1 MREFLDYIDHP
12 NVTACWDTGHANI
25 EGSQYDDILVLSD
38 KLTALHIN
46 DNNGLK
52 DEHLLPYMG
61 TMNIDEIMTALLKIG
76 FDGYFTFES
85 GNTLNGGWPY
95 KKREFVMSQKVSKP
109 ELEYKKIFVQAALT
123 VGKNILTAYNC
134 YED

>member
-1 MREFLDYIDHP
+1 MPDLPKKDFFELNRDYINLLIPHLEKHNVNLCVENTCKANLKRFYYFFSGADLREFLDYINHP
-12 NVTACWDTGHANI
+12 NVTACWDTDHANI

-61 TMNIDEIMTALLKIG
+61 TMNIDEITTALLEI
-76 FDGYFTFES
+76 
-85 GNTLNGGWPY
+85 
-95 KKREFVMSQKVSKP
+95 
-109 ELEYKKIFVQAALT
+109 
-123 VGKNILTAYNC
+123 
-134 YED
+134 